1 MLIGQIPFFEF
12 TGKIRCRRPPKQVA
26 KAAGIG
32 LEDRVLGR
40 QVKRP
45 AALLRKVKARLGE
58 ASDRVV
64 KIAHTHRDIAVGE
77 LEDFMHL
84 RLATLRG
91 EHHCQS
97 AGFRY
102 DEIGR
107 GILVAIGMTAD
118 YDGLCP
124 VRYQARHVVINNR
137 FAKDCAADSIA
148 SVPFGDRYVRFK

>member
-1 MLIGQIPFFEF
+1 V
-12 TGKIRCRRPPKQVA
+12 PKS
-26 KAAGIG
+26 AAIG
-32 LEDRVLGR
+32 LEDRVFGR
-40 QVKRP
+40 QVQRP
-45 AALLRKVKARLGE
+45 AALQRKVKARLGE

-64 KIAHTHRDIAVGE
+64 KIVHTHRDTAAGE

-91 EHHCQS
+91 ERHCQS

-102 DEIGR
+102 DEICR

-124 VRYQARHVVINNR
+124 IRYRGSRKIVLPRILR
-137 FAKDCAADSIA
+137 
-148 SVPFGDRYVRFK
+148 SVPLAASTGTWPSVGCP

>member
-58 ASDRVV
+58 
-64 KIAHTHRDIAVGE
+64 
-77 LEDFMHL
+77 DFMHL

-118 YDGLCP
+118 YDRLCP

-137 FAKDCAADSIA
+137 FAKDCAAENIA
-148 SVPFGDRYVRFK
+148 QRSVR